1 MGRAPALLVV
11 AAVAAVVAC
20 RSAAPP
26 PQAADMTVAIVRL
39 QRPLPGEMSAF
50 YQLRVPSSGG
60 LRLTVL
66 STPEGGRIS
75 VSEPFGSALSLTA
88 WGRDGAARLFDLK
101 EGCQVTAVDLASVL
115 QVGHLPLP
123 EAVRLLAGRLPAG
136 PGDVVDVLAAG
147 EVRVGGADWAC
158 RVSLRPDPWRVT
170 RVEELAAGED
180 SWWAEL
186 EDHSGSFPGVV
197 RLKHPGGRW
206 AELKLVRLQWDTI
219 GELPRLPELPQ
230 CAEPRGQ

>member
-1 MGRAPALLVV
+1 MGRASAVLAVV
-11 AAVAAVVAC
+11 AVAVLAAC

-26 PQAADMTVAIVRL
+26 PPMADMAVAIERL

-50 YQLRVPSSGG
+50 YRLRVPSSGG

-101 EGCQVTAVDLASVL
+101 EGCQVTAVDLGSVL
-115 QVGHLPLP
+115 KVGHLPLP
-123 EAVRLLAGRLPAG
+123 QAVRLLAGRLPAG
-136 PGDVVDVLAAG
+136 PGDVVDILAPG
-147 EVRVGGADWAC
+147 QLRVGGADWAC
-158 RVSLRPDPWRVT
+158 RVSLLSDPWRVT
-170 RVEELAAGED
+170 RVEELAPGAD

-197 RLKHPGGRW
+197 RLKHPEGRW
-206 AELKLVRLQWDTI
+206 AELELARLQWDTV
-219 GELPRLPELPQ
+219 GALPPLPELPP
-230 CAEPRGQ
+230 CAESDGR